1 MLERI
6 EGLPRGYLSLTLLK
20 SSGTKE
26 KSKGERR

>member
-6 EGLPRGYLSLTLLK
+6 EGLLRGYLSLTLFK